1 MRVLLVLSLG
11 LILAPSAAG
20 AMPRF
25 AVQQGVPCSM
35 CHANPTGGGA
45 RTAYGRGPYARQ
57 ILSGSFGTPNGGFP
71 ALDPTLDEWL
81 ALGADVRAAFN
92 VALPRSDVPASR
104 ALEATHG
111 FLPMQADIYLHATP
125 SPYLDIYYDQGIFG
139 SHEIFVRPRLG
150 ILSLK
155 AGKFVPAYGWRLPD
169 HTIWTREALGFG
181 PRAKDTGLALVLD
194 HPNLTVELGTFNGA
208 GSDVFLDTDRLRAW
222 VGRAEGRVSLGRMH
236 FHVGGSAYWNLAGR
250 AGSRTETIRAGLF
263 GGVGLCRL
271 AWLFEADAAI
281 DEQAGVRSTSTAAF
295 QELSVVVVR
304 GLQVGLVYD
313 FKDPDTDIH
322 GDAVHRF
329 GVDLSCFPCPST
341 EAQLI
346 VRDIAGN
353 PGNPVSRLFE
363 VTALL
368 HGYL

>member
-1 MRVLLVLSLG
+1 VLCLALLLSP
-11 LILAPSAAG
+11 AVAR

-25 AVQQGVPCSM
+25 AVQQGVPCSL

-57 ILSGSFGTPNGGFP
+57 TLSGNFGTPNGGFP
-71 ALDPTLDEWL
+71 ALDPSFDEWL

-92 VALPRSDVPASR
+92 LSVPRADVPERRALP
-104 ALEATHG
+104 ATHG
-111 FLPMQADIYLHATP
+111 FLPMQADLYLHATP
-125 SPYLDIYYDQGIFG
+125 SPYLDLYYDQGLFG
-139 SHEIFVRPRLG
+139 SHEIYVRPRLG
-150 ILSLK
+150 ILSVK

-169 HTIWTREALGFG
+169 HTIRTREALGFG

-194 HPNLTVELGTFNGA
+194 HPNVTVELGTFNGA

-222 VGRAEGRVSLGRMH
+222 VGRAEGRLSIGRVH
-236 FHVGGSAYWNLAGR
+236 LHLGGSGYWNLAGR
-250 AGSRTETIRAGLF
+250 AGSRTEMIRAGLF
-263 GGVGLCRL
+263 GGVGLGRL
-271 AWLFEADAAI
+271 AWLFEGDAAV
-281 DEQAGVRSTSTAAF
+281 DDQAGARTTSTAAF
-295 QELSVVVVR
+295 QELSLVVLR
-304 GLQVGLVYD
+304 GLQVGFVYD
-313 FKDPDTDIH
+313 FRDPDTDVH

-329 GVDLSCFPCPST
+329 GLDLSCFPWPGT

-346 VRDIAGN
+346 VRDVVGN
-353 PGNPVSRLFE
+353 PGNPVSRLVE